1 MQFTQLASPHEAGVN
16 DVAFDYYGKRLASC
30 SSDKR
35 IKIYDFIEKS
45 REWDIHDISRA
56 HDGVIWRLSWAHPE
70 FGQILASCSEDQT
83 VHIYEE
89 QESVSTRSDGKES
102 KWLRKAQLLDSQKA
116 VKDVKFA
123 PRHDGLKLAAA
134 SAEGVVRIYTADDI
148 FNLNIWTLQDTLKIY
163 PVENVAG
170 GDSESSEH
178 GLTCCSWNDSPFEP
192 AKLVLGGYA
201 KRVSIWTC
209 DSANKWKQECVL
221 EESEFVIHDVAWAPS
236 MGRTYHLIAS
246 ANRTNVV
253 TVHRVKRLNN
263 GSVEPGSNE
272 RLECPSPV

>member
-1 MQFTQLASPHEAGVN
+1 M
-16 DVAFDYYGKRLASC
+16 
-30 SSDKR
+30 
-35 IKIYDFIEKS
+35 
-45 REWDIHDISRA
+45 
-56 HDGVIWRLSWAHPE
+56 
-70 FGQILASCSEDQT
+70 ASCSEDQT

-134 SAEGVVRIYTADDI
+134 SAEGIVRIYTADDI

-163 PVENVAG
+163 QIENGAG
-170 GDSESSEH
+170 SDCDSSEH

-192 AKLVLGGYA
+192 AKLALGGYA
-201 KRVSIWTC
+201 KRLSIWTC
-209 DSANKWKQECVL
+209 DSANKWSQECVL

-246 ANRTNVV
+246 ANRTNIVAI
-253 TVHRVKRLNN
+253 HRVKRLSD
-263 GSVEPGSNE
+263 GSVEPESCA
-272 RLECPSPV
+272 RLECPSAVWRVAWNATGTLLSTSGENGELSLWRKSMGGEWSIIQANIVNNVPVSSSYATPSK